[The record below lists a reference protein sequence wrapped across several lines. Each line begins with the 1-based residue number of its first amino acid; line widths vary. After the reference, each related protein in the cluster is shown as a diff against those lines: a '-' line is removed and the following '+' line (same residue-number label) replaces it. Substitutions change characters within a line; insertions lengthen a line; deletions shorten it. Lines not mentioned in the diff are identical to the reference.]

1 MLKKIARNAMNGIGF
16 GSFSYILILLFKV
29 QPIMPTTANIISVLV
44 MSVGIGMVS
53 LIFESDSLPWLAEFG
68 IHFVGTFLLVAGM
81 MAFNHWPIVPS
92 FWVIFV
98 ALYVICWIIIRV
110 RRYLQVER
118 INTAIARRRQKR
130 ADK

>member
-1 MLKKIARNAMNGIGF
+1 MLKKIARNAMSGIGF

-81 MAFNHWPIVPS
+81 MVFNHWPIVPS